1 MAGARTRH
9 VAGASVGLTGLALV
23 GVAVAHAVGRSLPL
37 AGLALAGLGAAV
49 GLALA
54 VAGWLLARSG
64 LDGRR
69 ALRVAGWNLLGVAV
83 TGTTVG
89 LALAYQSSVGPAV
102 ARPVLSGAVIV
113 GVSAVAHVL
122 VGYNDL
128 KRIRAGELAAERRK
142 LAVTNRVVRHDLR
155 TQAQLLYGCADRAAA
170 TTGDADLAARIR
182 ESGDDLADL
191 RRTTT
196 LIQEVVAGETPTGR
210 VAVGPLLEAVVA
222 DRREHHPDATVAS
235 SAPDGLAVVA
245 PEALREA
252 VAELVDNAV
261 EHAGPEPVVCVTA
274 RSATG
279 SRSPPPT
286 TALASPTTSGRS
298 SRASARSPSSRTA
311 AGWGPGSSG
320 GWSRP
325 PRARWSAGPR
335 ARARTTATTTR
346 SRSGSRGP
354 EPRRRRCLRPHRARP
369 HAGRAAERLV
379 APSPWRW
386 S

>member
-1 MAGARTRH
+1 VAGARTRH

-23 GVAVAHAVGRSLPL
+23 GVAVAHAVGRSLPP

-89 LALAYQSSVGPAV
+89 LVLAYQSSVGPAV

-122 VGYNDL
+122 VGYNDV

-170 TTGDADLAARIR
+170 ATGDADLAARIR

-196 LIQEVVAGETPTGR
+196 LIQDVVEGETPTGR

-222 DRREHHPDATVAS
+222 DRRERHPDATVAS

-261 EHAGPEPVVCVTA
+261 EHAGPEPVVRVTA
-274 RSATG
+274 RPLGDRVEITVADDGPGIPDDQWALVAGEREITQLSHG
-279 SRSPPPT
+279 SGLGLWLVRWVVE
-286 TALASPTTSGRS
+286 A
-298 SRASARSPSSRTA
+298 A
-311 AGWGPGSSG
+311 AGEMER
-320 GWSRP
+320 RP
-325 PRARWSAGPR
+325 AGEGDDDHAVSIRLPRA
-335 ARARTTATTTR
+335 
-346 SRSGSRGP
+346 
-354 EPRRRRCLRPHRARP
+354 
-369 HAGRAAERLV
+369 
-379 APSPWRW
+379 
-386 S
+386 